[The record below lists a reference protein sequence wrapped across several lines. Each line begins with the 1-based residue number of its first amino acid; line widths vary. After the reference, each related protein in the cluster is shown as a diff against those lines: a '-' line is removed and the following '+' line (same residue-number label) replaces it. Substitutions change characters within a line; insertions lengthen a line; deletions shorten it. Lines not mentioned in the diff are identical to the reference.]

1 MGYTMKDKKDI
12 INYDWW
18 GGYILKFDCSYSEH
32 EIMCFN
38 DFLEYITPKKPQTML
53 DILLETEKYG
63 I

>member
-1 MGYTMKDKKDI
+1 MKDKKDI
-12 INYDWW
+12 INYDCRD
-18 GGYILKFDCSYSEH
+18 GYILEFDCSYSEH

-38 DFLEYITPKKPQTML
+38 EFLESITPKKPQTML

>member
-1 MGYTMKDKKDI
+1 MNDKNDI
-12 INYDWW
+12 IIYDRWNND
-18 GGYILKFDCSYSEH
+18 YILSFDCSYSEH